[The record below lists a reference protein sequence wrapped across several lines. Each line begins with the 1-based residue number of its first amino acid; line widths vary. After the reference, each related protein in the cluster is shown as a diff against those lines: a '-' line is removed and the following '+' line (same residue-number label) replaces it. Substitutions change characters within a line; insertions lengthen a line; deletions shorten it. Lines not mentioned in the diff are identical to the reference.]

1 MTTTHYMT
9 TAEVDFEGLTP
20 VMRQVVEA
28 KRKYPDTLLF
38 FRLGDFYELFF
49 EDALVAA
56 PMLDMVLTSRNKS
69 AARPIPMCGF
79 PYHAMAGYVQRALE
93 EGQRVALCEQLE
105 DATKSKGPVKRGVT
119 RVITPGVVLE
129 TEALDGRRSNNLVSL
144 VPAADGGV
152 GVAVADVST
161 GDFRVAHVQ
170 HAAALSVLL
179 VRLEPKE
186 IAAPASLKPLIEGLP
201 QARSI
206 ALTVR
211 EIPADIRRQHK
222 ADAVAMVVA
231 YVREYLA
238 EIRPS
243 SLGLLAAPADLEVAA
258 HMAIGREAAVHLEL
272 LSTVVHGRSRGSLLH
287 AVDRC
292 CTAAGG
298 RLLRSLLL
306 APLADKDA
314 VEQRHLA
321 VEALLINSQ
330 VRSRIRE
337 ISSSLCDLARVA
349 SRSVGGLVSPR
360 ELAMARDT
368 LAQLPTLR
376 KLLSELEQVPLV
388 STMFTDLDG
397 AQELS
402 DRLDRTLCDEPG
414 NQLAEGGVIRPGF
427 CDQLDSFVAMCQ
439 DSKSWLKR
447 YEAEQRETTGLERLR
462 IRYSRTSGHGLEI
475 SRAKSDLV
483 PETYRRI
490 QTLKHVERYTTPEL
504 LEFESGLTHAE
515 AHRLGRETELYNE
528 LVEEMAACS
537 ALIRGIATALAELDV
552 HAAFAHLADEH
563 GYVRPRLSD
572 ASTLELLECR
582 HPVVEQMLTPGSFVS
597 NDIRLGGDGNRIL
610 LLTGPNMAGK
620 STLMRQVALCGIL
633 SQAGGFVPAR
643 EALLP
648 IFDAMMTRI
657 GAADDI
663 SEGASTFMVEMREAS
678 LILQRATA
686 RTLVLLDE
694 IGRGTSTQDG
704 LAIAWSVI
712 ESLHDDVGALCLF
725 ATHYHELTH
734 LEERLPH
741 LHNMHVAVREW
752 GDEIVFVHTLQEGPT
767 NRSHGIAVARLAGI
781 PEPVIERAR
790 DVLEDLM
797 RRSRDAA
804 DASDSDG
811 RVRRQLSF
819 FDPRP
824 EPLRQGSELQKLA
837 DELASVDVD
846 GLSPRQ
852 AHEVLASLTERA
864 RTQRDES

>member
-1 MTTTHYMT
+1 MTTPHYMT
-9 TAEVDFEGLTP
+9 TEEVDFEGLTP

-56 PMLDMVLTSRNKS
+56 PMLDMVLTSRNKT

-105 DATKSKGPVKRGVT
+105 ESSQSKGPVKRGVT

-186 IAAPASLKPLIEGLP
+186 IAAPPSLKPLIEGLP
-201 QARSI
+201 QARNI
-206 ALTVR
+206 ALTLR
-211 EIPADIRRQHK
+211 EIPSDIRRQHK
-222 ADAVAMVVA
+222 SDAVALVVA

-243 SLGLLAAPADLEVAA
+243 SLSLLAAPVDLEVSA
-258 HMAIGREAAVHLEL
+258 HMSIGREAAVHLEL

-314 VEQRHLA
+314 IEQRHLA
-321 VEALLINSQ
+321 VEALLLNPQ
-330 VRSRIRE
+330 VRNSIRD

-349 SRSVGGLVSPR
+349 SRSVGGLVNPR

-368 LAQLPTLR
+368 LGRLPEIR
-376 KLLSELEQVPLV
+376 KRLSELEQVDLI
-388 STMFTDLDG
+388 STLFTDLDG
-397 AQELS
+397 AQELYN
-402 DRLDRTLCDEPG
+402 RLDRSLSEEPA
-414 NQLAEGGVIRPGF
+414 NQLSDGGVIRPGF
-427 CDQLDSFVAMCQ
+427 CDQLDAFVLMCQ

-447 YEAEQRETTGLERLR
+447 YEAEQREATGLERLR
-462 IRYSRTSGHGLEI
+462 VRYSRTSGHGLEI
-475 SRAKSDLV
+475 SRTKSDLV

-504 LEFESGLTHAE
+504 QEFEISLSHAE
-515 AHRLGRETELYNE
+515 ANRLARETELYEE
-528 LVEEMAACS
+528 LVVEVASCS
-537 ALIRGIATALAELDV
+537 ALIRGLATALAELDV
-552 HAAFAHLADEH
+552 HAAFAHLADERD
-563 GYVRPRLSD
+563 YVRPRLTD
-572 ASTLELLECR
+572 ASTLELIECR
-582 HPVVEQMLTPGSFVS
+582 HPVVEQMLAAGRFVS
-597 NDIRLGGDGNRIL
+597 NDIKLGGDCNRIL

-643 EALLP
+643 EATLP
-648 IFDAMMTRI
+648 IFDAVMTRI

-678 LILQRATA
+678 LILEQATA

-704 LAIAWSVI
+704 LAIAWSVV

-752 GDEIVFVHTLQEGPT
+752 GDEIVFVHNLQEGPT
-767 NRSHGIAVARLAGI
+767 SRSHGIAVARLAGI
-781 PEPVIERAR
+781 PESVIDRAR

-797 RRSRDAA
+797 QRSHAA
-804 DASDSDG
+804 AEVPGSDG
-811 RVRRQLSF
+811 SSRRQMSF
-819 FDPRP
+819 FDARP
-824 EPLRQGSELQKLA
+824 EPKEQDPERARLT

-846 GLSPRQ
+846 DLSPRQ
-852 AHEVLASLTERA
+852 AHEVLTDLAERA
-864 RTQRDES
+864 RTQRKNH